1 MKKGK
6 GINNEIIGCERVRRI
21 RRIRRILPYMVL
33 CILRSVIG
41 RNDRIT

>member
-21 RRIRRILPYMVL
+21 RRIRRI
-33 CILRSVIG
+33 R